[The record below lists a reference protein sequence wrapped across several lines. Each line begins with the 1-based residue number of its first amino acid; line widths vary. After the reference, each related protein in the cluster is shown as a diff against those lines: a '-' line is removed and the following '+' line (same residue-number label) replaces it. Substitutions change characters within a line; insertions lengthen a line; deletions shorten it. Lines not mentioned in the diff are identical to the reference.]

1 MATHPVLL
9 PGKVYGRGV
18 WQATVHGVAKN
29 QTQLST
35 NKQGLT
41 LIQVDLISKSTITC
55 TKIIFPNEE
64 PLASPLLC
72 GMWNLPRARN
82 QTHVPCIGR
91 WILNHWTTRKALTS
105 TYVAL
110 LCPRLCARLWW

>member
-55 TKIIFPNEE
+55 AKIIFPH
-64 PLASPLLC
+64 SHLC
-72 GMWNLPRARN
+72 RFW
-82 QTHVPCIGR
+82 
-91 WILNHWTTRKALTS
+91 
-105 TYVAL
+105 
-110 LCPRLCARLWW
+110 RLQLGHTFGVHH